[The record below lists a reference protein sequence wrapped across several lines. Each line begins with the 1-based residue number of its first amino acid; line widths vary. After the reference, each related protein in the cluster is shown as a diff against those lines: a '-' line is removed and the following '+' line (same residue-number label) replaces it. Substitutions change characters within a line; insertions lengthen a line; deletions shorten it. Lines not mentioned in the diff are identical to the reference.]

1 MKELYKSA
9 FLPEIDMLNPKII
22 RSSKVTGYNDAD
34 PKQPFPQRTIHAFE
48 LEYIIEG
55 AGTIVVNGIRYQTTK
70 GNVFIR
76 TPGMIVQGFPPYQ
89 SYCII
94 WEDLSSSL
102 AVVKEQYSRGAMKDT
117 GAFVPCF
124 IPFSRNTQIQ
134 PLFNNVYQKYLASEP
149 GAQITMKADLLKI
162 IYYIVT
168 FNNSIHVERLKAEET
183 HYHNI
188 HKMKQFIEENL
199 NRQLS
204 LAELADIC
212 NLSEGSLCRL
222 FKKTNGM
229 TLFTYINRCRMRKAR
244 HLLIET
250 DLSVKEI
257 SAQCGCEN
265 ESYFF
270 RMFRMHSQMSP
281 LVYRRIHRPPYGD
294 NSIFDD

>member
-1 MKELYKSA
+1 MKELYKNA
-9 FLPEIDMLNPKII
+9 FFPEIDLINPKII

-34 PKQPFPQRTIHAFE
+34 PEQPFPQRTIHAFE

-55 AGTIVVNGIRYQTTK
+55 AGSIVVNGIRYQTIS
-70 GNVFIR
+70 GNVFVR

-102 AVVKEQYSRGAMKDT
+102 SAIKEQYSKGAMKDT
-117 GAFVPCF
+117 GIFIPCL
-124 IPFSRNTQIQ
+124 IPFSRNNQIQ
-134 PLFNNVYQKYLASEP
+134 LLFNNVYQKYLASEP
-149 GAQITMKADLLKI
+149 GAQIHMKADLLKI
-162 IYYIVT
+162 MYYIVT
-168 FNNSIHVERLKAEET
+168 FNSSIHVERLKTEGT

-188 HKMKQFIEENL
+188 HKMKQFIEDNL
-199 NRQLS
+199 GRQLN

-212 NLSEGSLCRL
+212 NLSGGSLCRL

-250 DLSVKEI
+250 DFSIKEI

-265 ESYFF
+265 ESYFY

-281 LVYRRIHRPPYGD
+281 LTYRSIHRPPYGD
-294 NSIFDD
+294 NSILDD

>member
-1 MKELYKSA
+1 MNELYKSA
-9 FLPEIDMLNPKII
+9 FLPDVDMINPKII
-22 RSSKVTGYNDAD
+22 RSSKVTGYNDAIPD
-34 PKQPFPQRTIHAFE
+34 QPFPQRTIHAFE

-55 AGTIVVNGIRYQTTK
+55 AGSIVVNGLRYQAIK

-102 AVVKEQYSRGAMKDT
+102 AVVKEQYSKGSMKDT
-117 GAFVPCF
+117 GVFIPCF
-124 IPFSRNTQIQ
+124 IPFSQNNQIQ
-134 PLFNNVYQKYLASEP
+134 LLFNSVYQKYLASEP
-149 GAQITMKADLLKI
+149 GSQINMKADLLKI
-162 IYYIVT
+162 LYYIVT
-168 FNNSIHVERLKAEET
+168 FNNDIHIERLKAAEA

-188 HKMKQFIEENL
+188 HKMKQYIEDNIYH
-199 NRQLS
+199 QLK
-204 LAELADIC
+204 LADLASIC

-229 TLFTYINRCRMRKAR
+229 TLFTYINRSRMRKAR

-270 RMFRMHSQMSP
+270 RMFRRHSKMSP
-281 LVYRRIHRPPYGD
+281 LAYRRIHRPPYGD
-294 NSIFDD
+294 NFTLED